1 VADDRRLPPSARVL
15 ITEEADEVLFSV
27 ASAWEIAI
35 KARTGRL
42 RMPPDLVGFIADQLR
57 LNRFTVLPVRLHDAL
72 AVHALADLHKD
83 PFDRLLVAQASNEN
97 VPLLTCDKRLRAY
110 PIETRW

>member
-1 VADDRRLPPSARVL
+1 VFVDPKLSASARNL
-15 ITEEADEVLFSV
+15 IVEATGEVLFSV

-35 KARTGRL
+35 KARQGRL
-42 RMPPDLVGFIADQLR
+42 DVPPDVAGFVVDQVR
-57 LNRFTVLPVRLHDAL
+57 LNRFTILPVRLHDAL
-72 AVHALADLHKD
+72 AVHDLPDLHKD

-110 PIETRW
+110 PIVTRW